1 MQPIEETRASR
12 SLPMI
17 EDDLTGTSAESNR
30 RGWFFAPPPSFM
42 WALGSILVAVL
53 VYVLHDLVLILL
65 LATTLAYLINPL
77 VKIAES
83 ALIKREVAVG
93 VAYVGIGLSLIAL
106 TYFLFPL
113 LRGELDALSSNAP
126 SFNAR
131 FDEAIDAVQN
141 EIVAHYPAANR
152 WFATREDRYEKLNEF
167 LDEQITNIPALSSRL
182 ASTVL
187 AGVLIPL
194 FSYFFLRDSRKIVQF
209 VLDHLAAKHI
219 ETSVAVWCEINRIV
233 GRYLHGLAID
243 SVLVGILAGVGLW
256 ILGVNYPLLLGVM
269 TALLN
274 VVPYLGPILGAA
286 ATMVVAM
293 IQFKSL
299 SPLVKVLAFYLS
311 LKLVNFVII
320 QPKIMGGEQNL
331 HPILFIASVIAG
343 GHIMGVIGM
352 IIAVPVVT
360 ILQESV
366 RLLLE
371 RRRYFVHRA
380 ASAPVTGVKIQPYV
394 C

>member
-1 MQPIEETRASR
+1 MTEN
-12 SLPMI
+12 
-17 EDDLTGTSAESNR
+17 DLLEPQSEANR
-30 RGWFFAPPPSFM
+30 RGRLLTPPPAFI
-42 WALGSILVAVL
+42 WALGSVLAAVL

-65 LATTLAYLINPL
+65 LAATLAYLINPIIKL
-77 VKIAES
+77 AES

-93 VAYVGIGLSLIAL
+93 ITYVGIALSFFAL

-126 SFNAR
+126 SFNDR

-141 EIVAHYPAANR
+141 EIVARYPGANR
-152 WFATREDRYEKLNEF
+152 WFATREVRYEKLNLF
-167 LDEQITNIPALSSRL
+167 LDQQIMNIPALSSRL
-182 ASTVL
+182 ASMVL

-194 FSYFFLRDSRKIVQF
+194 FAYFFLRDSRKMIQF

-233 GRYLHGLAID
+233 GGYLHGLAID
-243 SVLVGILAGVGLW
+243 SVLVGALAGLGLW
-256 ILGVNYPLLLGVM
+256 ILGVNYPLLLGVL

-274 VVPYLGPILGAA
+274 VVPYLGPILGAL
-286 ATMVVAM
+286 ATTIVAI

-299 SPLVKVLAFYLS
+299 APLVKVLAFYFA
-311 LKLVNFVII
+311 LKLVNFVVI
-320 QPKIMGGEQNL
+320 QPKIVGGEQNL
-331 HPILFIASVIAG
+331 HPVLFIASVIAG

-352 IIAVPVVT
+352 VIAVPIVT

-371 RRRYFVHRA
+371 RRRYFAQRA
-380 ASAPVTGVKIQPYV
+380 ASSPAAGIQIQPYV

>member
-1 MQPIEETRASR
+1 MTKNDPTDLLDGSDRRSR
-12 SLPMI
+12 FL
-17 EDDLTGTSAESNR
+17 
-30 RGWFFAPPPSFM
+30 APPPSFV
-42 WALGSILVAVL
+42 WALGSVLAAVL

-65 LATTLAYLINPL
+65 LSATLAYLINPI

-93 VAYVGIGLSLIAL
+93 VAYVGIGLSLMAL

-113 LRGELDALSSNAP
+113 LRGELDALSSNSP
-126 SFNAR
+126 SFSDR
-131 FDEAIDAVQN
+131 FDEALDAVQN
-141 EIVAHYPAANR
+141 EIVASYPAASR
-152 WFATREDRYEKLNEF
+152 GFATREVRYEKLNVF
-167 LDEQITNIPALSSRL
+167 LDQQITNIPALSSRL

-194 FSYFFLRDSRKIVQF
+194 FSYFFLRDSRKIIQF
-209 VLDHLAAKHI
+209 VLDHLAANHI

-243 SVLVGILAGVGLW
+243 SVLVGTLAGVGLW
-256 ILGVNYPLLLGVM
+256 IMGVHYPLLLGVM

-274 VVPYLGPILGAA
+274 VVPYLGPILGAG
-286 ATMVVAM
+286 ATMVVAI

-299 SPLVKVLAFYLS
+299 SPLVNVLIFYLS
-311 LKLVNFVII
+311 LKLVNFVVI
-320 QPKIMGGEQNL
+320 QPKIVGGEQNL
-331 HPILFIASVIAG
+331 HPVLFIASVIAG

-352 IIAVPVVT
+352 VIAVPLVT
-360 ILQESV
+360 ILEESA

-371 RRRYFVHRA
+371 RRRRYFTRTA
-380 ASAPVTGVKIQPYV
+380 AVPATGAQIQPYV